1 MFMVYFLEKKGGGV
15 LSDQIKFPK
24 CSWYLPQTFSSNKS

>member
-1 MFMVYFLEKKGGGV
+1 MFMVYFLEKKGGV